1 MTQLVATEWLSVRP
15 GPLTT
20 RSRSLSSKDIV
31 WGPDLHAWGGWEGG
45 GATFLSAWQPLL
57 MLGFDPPSHRPDV
70 RQALLL

>member
-31 WGPDLHAWGGWEGG
+31 WGPDLHAWWGEGEEG
-45 GATFLSAWQPLL
+45 EGTRSC
-57 MLGFDPPSHRPDV
+57 PPGSPS
-70 RQALLL
+70 